1 MALLIA
7 GIVVFAITAAA
18 FIALLPRGGV
28 RHRWVDTELEPY
40 ISVAICAGV
49 GQHQR
54 YLPRCDAV
62 HDHRYRLD
70 DHALHLPADRAVAAE
85 RALQIGSRP

>member
-1 MALLIA
+1 MVLLIA
-7 GIVVFAITAAA
+7 GLVVLAITAAA

-49 GQHQR
+49 
-54 YLPRCDAV
+54 
-62 HDHRYRLD
+62 
-70 DHALHLPADRAVAAE
+70 ALSFTMTLSGVLHVL
-85 RALQIGSRP
+85 G